1 MLSLLPHPKSCGN
14 RYRCLVTSLE
24 AVDFIELKFIL
35 MQGLTYL
42 FSLIICIGNQ
52 KGNES
57 MFTKTIIFKA
67 PSGKFIFVGRVHESL
82 INKSYDTIE
91 DAKVAAVDC
100 QLEIGEMF
108 PVAIG

>member
-1 MLSLLPHPKSCGN
+1 
-14 RYRCLVTSLE
+14 
-24 AVDFIELKFIL
+24 
-35 MQGLTYL
+35 
-42 FSLIICIGNQ
+42 
-52 KGNES
+52 
-57 MFTKTIIFKA
+57 
-67 PSGKFIFVGRVHESL
+67 SL

>member
-1 MLSLLPHPKSCGN
+1 
-14 RYRCLVTSLE
+14 
-24 AVDFIELKFIL
+24 
-35 MQGLTYL
+35 
-42 FSLIICIGNQ
+42 
-52 KGNES
+52 